1 MQSNRF
7 FLNPN
12 LKLENTYMTLPSHL
26 FSKLL
31 PNLVPMPKLIL
42 FNHTLA
48 HEIGFPINSLEHLIN
63 VSNTSSFTL
72 TIG

>member
-1 MQSNRF
+1 MQSERF

-48 HEIGFPINSLEHLIN
+48 HEIGFPINSFTENCLRALLSKGDN
-63 VSNTSSFTL
+63 V
-72 TIG
+72 